1 MFIFLSTSDLH
12 WTIQEWH
19 LIKEIQAIRCYA
31 WMAGHN
37 TIFVAIIRNNYVLT
51 ISFKAK
57 QINADIQTTLEVL
70 AVITDPRASTR
81 YTLSAVLVPHASIA
95 S

>member
-1 MFIFLSTSDLH
+1 M
-12 WTIQEWH
+12 
-19 LIKEIQAIRCYA
+19 Y
-31 WMAGHN
+31 
-37 TIFVAIIRNNYVLT
+37 LT
-51 ISFKAK
+51 ISSKAK
-57 QINADIQTTLEVL
+57 QINADIQTTSEVL